1 MPTMA
6 FLRRTKATTEAMT
19 MMPTM
24 TTAIKAADAGIE
36 FSAVDASVRQK
47 MD

>member
-1 MPTMA
+1 MDLIVMVMRRRRMVVMA
-6 FLRRTKATTEAMT
+6 
-19 MMPTM
+19 TM